1 MIEEQNEKNES
12 LKMELNRWADYVD
25 TDIPIMPPPINP
37 IEEEGFLNKLQPY
50 PQHLLAETADLPKRK
65 NWVEEGFITPVK
77 TTDKECF
84 PSSYAFATAD
94 IVEFLYKK

>member
-37 IEEEGFLNKLQPY
+37 IEEEGFLN
-50 PQHLLAETADLPKRK
+50 
-65 NWVEEGFITPVK
+65 
-77 TTDKECF
+77 
-84 PSSYAFATAD
+84 
-94 IVEFLYKK
+94 